1 MVKLRTAIHIYHL
14 TIYRFT
20 VLLLLSDL
28 SQLID
33 IPEKTQEEDMDFLM
47 DLEQELL
54 SIADGDDT
62 EVSSSGN
69 LTKEINDPGYYYVA

>member
-1 MVKLRTAIHIYHL
+1 M
-14 TIYRFT
+14 
-20 VLLLLSDL
+20 LLLSDL

-33 IPEKTQEEDMDFLM
+33 IPEKSQEEDMDFLM

-62 EVSSSGN
+62 EVSLLEN
-69 LTKEINDPGYYYVA
+69 LTKEMNNLTFTPSSSVT